1 MPKRFMPVSW
11 FFLLSLYFSHSASAL
26 VIIDYNAVYYG
37 DPDPSWAASGELHIM
52 GLRIDASLTE
62 VLALGINDQLQVTG
76 SYVQAN
82 KIEFFKLAPPD
93 NQGINVIVFSRLL
106 ERTVTGFKM
115 EPTDPN
121 LGFSFAYYADTN
133 EYDSYVGRYNSGL
146 RGHVDEP
153 ATLALMGLGL
163 AGIGYKR
170 HRSKKAA

>member
-82 KIEFFKLAPPD
+82 KIEFLSWPPL
-93 NQGINVIVFSRLL
+93 ITKELMLL
-106 ERTVTGFKM
+106 YLVGCWRGQLPDLRWNRPTPIWVSVLPTMQILTNTTRTWDGTIQV
-115 EPTDPN
+115 
-121 LGFSFAYYADTN
+121 
-133 EYDSYVGRYNSGL
+133 
-146 RGHVDEP
+146 
-153 ATLALMGLGL
+153 
-163 AGIGYKR
+163 
-170 HRSKKAA
+170 